1 LSVEDKID
9 KLHDKIDK
17 LYGVLAGD
25 EFNDGLVKEVR
36 TLKERFYATREQ
48 VRKIWIIGGLLSAIF
63 GGLLSIVSFFNDI
76 FGE

>member
-1 LSVEDKID
+1 MSVEGKID
-9 KLHDKIDK
+9 KLQESIDK
-17 LYGVLAGD
+17 LHSVLAGD

-48 VRKIWIIGGLLSAIF
+48 VRKIWIIGGLLSAVF
-63 GGLLSIVSFFNDI
+63 GILLSAASFFKDI